1 MLTNTG
7 RVNWLAIS
15 LLKKI
20 SKIFSTL
27 KNAIEISIIPMKNT
41 TQKHERIIYIL
52 RLCKIFE
59 SFLKDCYLY
68 LKTK

>member
-27 KNAIEISIIPMKNT
+27 KNEIEISIIPMKNT
-41 TQKHERIIYIL
+41 TQKHDRIIYIL

-59 SFLKDCYLY
+59 SFLKDCSLY